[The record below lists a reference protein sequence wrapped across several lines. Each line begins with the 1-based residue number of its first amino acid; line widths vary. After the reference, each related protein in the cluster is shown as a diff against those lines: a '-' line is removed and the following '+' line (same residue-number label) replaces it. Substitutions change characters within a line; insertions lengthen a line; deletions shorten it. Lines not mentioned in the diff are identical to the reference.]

1 MKNDNIVVLEV
12 ICPSKLMSC
21 VEFTPSQ
28 KNKQAVL
35 LKGTHQILAPGTSK
49 GLFIFFQSFFLNLS
63 SFKLLEQ
70 IHLFFGN
77 LLLDDTISTFNY
89 LPDIFVFN
97 S

>member
-12 ICPSKLMSC
+12 ICPSKMMSC
-21 VEFTPSQ
+21 VEFTS
-28 KNKQAVL
+28 KKQTSSFIEGNTPNF
-35 LKGTHQILAPGTSK
+35 GTWNIQGTVHIFSK
-49 GLFIFFQSFFLNLS
+49 FFLNLS